1 MELESKYDI
10 VIIGSGLGGLGA
22 GIMMTKQNPDL
33 KVLIIEQHTIPGGY
47 VTGFYRK
54 GYYFDPG
61 AEGFSSMYEG
71 SALRKILNDIEFQHE
86 YIKIDPLE
94 TYYFDDGKKIA
105 LYHDIEK
112 FLIEVENAYP
122 EEKKGTE
129 DFLNE
134 CNRIFGKYM
143 KGEDIEEYKDWS
155 FYDLLKKYVKNDNIL
170 DVFNLF
176 CLWFSESIRK
186 MKATTGATFVSS
198 VMKTGVVY
206 PKGGM
211 ANYSKKLADFFVSN
225 GGTIIYGKKATKI
238 LIEDHKVKGILLN
251 DGKEIQCNWLISNAD
266 VKKTMLEYIDE
277 KHLDSEY
284 LRFIR
289 DLKQSHT
296 GVMLFLGVD
305 MDLSKYPSHFQISED
320 IDGIDRIEKNIFEIK
335 KLAVRIPA
343 IIDPSLKND
352 GKYSL
357 VAFIFSPYDWN
368 NMWKSGPSGK
378 RTSEYRKLKDDLIN
392 EMIEKIETVI
402 PGLKE
407 KVEVSMLATPLTF
420 DRYVLVSE
428 GAWFGPYSFS
438 KLPESKTPIENL
450 FLVGASIEG
459 SGAPSALSSGFKVG
473 KNLIK
478 LLYK

>member
-10 VIIGSGLGGLGA
+10 VIIGSGLGGLGS
-22 GIMMTKQNPDL
+22 GIILTNQNPEL

-54 GYYFDPG
+54 GYYFEPG

-71 SALRKILNDIEFQHE
+71 SALRKTLDEMEFKHE
-86 YIKIDPLE
+86 YIKLDPLE

-105 LYHDIEK
+105 LYYDIDKFLNEIEK
-112 FLIEVENAYP
+112 AYP

-134 CNRIFGKYM
+134 CDMILGKYM
-143 KGEDIEEYKDWS
+143 KGEDIEEYKDWN
-155 FYDLLKKYVKNDNIL
+155 FYDLLKKFIKNDNIL
-170 DVFNLF
+170 DIFNLF

-186 MKATTGATFVSS
+186 MKATTGATMVASIL
-198 VMKTGVVY
+198 KTGVVY

-211 ANYSKKLADFFVSN
+211 ANYSKKLADFFTSK
-225 GGTIIYGKKATKI
+225 GGTIIYGKKAKKI
-238 LIEDHKVKGILLN
+238 LVKDQKVAGVLLD
-251 DGKEIQCNWLISNAD
+251 DGKEILCDWLISNAD
-266 VKKTMLEYIDE
+266 VKKSMLELIDE

-284 LRFIR
+284 LKFIS
-289 DLKQSHT
+289 DLKQSHS

-305 MDLSKYPSHFQISED
+305 MDLSNYPSHFLISED
-320 IDGIDRIEKNIFEIK
+320 IDCIDRIEEGIFEIK
-335 KLAVRIPA
+335 KLAIRIPA
-343 IIDPSLKND
+343 IKDPSLKND
-352 GKYSL
+352 GKYSI

-368 NMWKSGPSGK
+368 NMWKSGPGGK
-378 RTSEYRKLKDDLIN
+378 RTLEYRKLKDDLID
-392 EMIEKIETVI
+392 EMIKKIETVI

-407 KVEVSMLATPLTF
+407 KIEVRMLATPLTF

-438 KLPESKTPIENL
+438 KLPESKTPIENF
-450 FLVGASIEG
+450 FLVGASVEG
-459 SGAPSALSSGFKVG
+459 GGVPSALSSGFKVG
-473 KNLIK
+473 KNLLN
-478 LLYK
+478 LLKK